1 MNELIRF
8 DNPGLLG
15 PSAWGALFDTGATKG
30 RRLSD
35 LTPHTHKHLE
45 LFSECT
51 DFLLKSEKTLKY
63 LSALVFPFSD
73 IVLILVGFC
82 FFSSDSCGLSS
93 SLIWVMSCCWQYLL
107 LSRLRASVLSPPL
120 HCFSLV
126 KSCLTWF

>member
-15 PSAWGALFDTGATKG
+15 PSAWGALFDTGAAKG

-51 DFLLKSEKTLKY
+51 DFLLKSEKT
-63 LSALVFPFSD
+63 SN
-73 IVLILVGFC
+73 IC
-82 FFSSDSCGLSS
+82 
-93 SLIWVMSCCWQYLL
+93 LL
-107 LSRLRASVLSPPL
+107 LFFPSPTL
-120 HCFSLV
+120 F
-126 KSCLTWF
+126 